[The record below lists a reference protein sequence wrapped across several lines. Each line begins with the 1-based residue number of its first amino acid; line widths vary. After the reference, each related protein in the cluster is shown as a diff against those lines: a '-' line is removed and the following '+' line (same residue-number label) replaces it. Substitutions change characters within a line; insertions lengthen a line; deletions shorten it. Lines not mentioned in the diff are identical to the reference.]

1 MYCNKTIYFL
11 IAILF
16 ISSVYGAKLKNTKL
30 NTQLFLQDMVNTS
43 SSQAFCFLNS
53 NGTVYDLNK
62 IYNATDYV
70 INGADYKVNFNVCH
84 NPKSQCSNKTS
95 MVTYLGPNNQCVR
108 LAGPDLVVS
117 KWSILS
123 KPF

>member
-11 IAILF
+11 IVILF
-16 ISSVYGAKLKNTKL
+16 ISSAYGAKLKNNKL
-30 NTQLFLQDMVNTS
+30 HTQLFLQDVVNSS

-62 IYNATDYV
+62 IYNSTDYV
-70 INGADYKVNFNVCH
+70 INGAGYNVNFNVCH
-84 NPKSQCSNKTS
+84 NPKTQCSNSTS
-95 MVTYLGPNNQCVR
+95 MVTYQGANNQCVR

-117 KWSILS
+117 TWSIS
-123 KPF
+123 SINY